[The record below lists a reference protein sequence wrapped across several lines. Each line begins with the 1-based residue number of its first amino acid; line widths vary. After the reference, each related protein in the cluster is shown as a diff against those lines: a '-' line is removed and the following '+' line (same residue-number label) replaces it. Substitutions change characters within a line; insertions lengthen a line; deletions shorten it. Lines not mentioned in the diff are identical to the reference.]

1 VTAANERQRESP
13 GERRGAQGVPASE
26 PVGGTAGAKP
36 PGLRLDV
43 VTVSHNTR
51 DDLANCLAS
60 LHAHPP
66 SALHSIVV
74 VDNASTD
81 GSVALVRE
89 RWPAVRVHALDR
101 NVGFGAAN
109 NVALRESRADLVL
122 LLNPDTTVSAGNL
135 DVLVDRLV
143 ATGAVAAGP
152 RLVDGDDRP
161 EVSFGP
167 MLTPA
172 GEFLQRLR
180 VRAAARGGAMAR
192 RYIARHVARER
203 VVDWVSGACLLLRRD
218 AAAAA
223 GFFDERYFMYEEDVD
238 LCAALRQRG
247 GRVLYTPEATVVHL
261 RGRSVRA
268 SNSPSSSHHY
278 DRSHLA
284 FYEKHAP
291 RWAPWLRGW
300 LRLRGRSTRR

>member
-1 VTAANERQRESP
+1 
-13 GERRGAQGVPASE
+13 
-26 PVGGTAGAKP
+26 
-36 PGLRLDV
+36 V
-43 VTVSHNTR
+43 VVSHNTR
-51 DDLANCLAS
+51 DDLANCLTS

-66 SALHSIVV
+66 ASLATVVV

-89 RWPAVRVHALDR
+89 RWPEVRVHALDR
-101 NVGFGAAN
+101 NIGFGAAN

-122 LLNPDTTVSAGNL
+122 LLNSDTIVSAGSHAAGAASNRAAGAATNL
-135 DVLVDRLV
+135 DTLVDRLV

-152 RLVDGDDRP
+152 RLVDGDGRP

-167 MLTPA
+167 MLTPI
-172 GEFLQRLR
+172 GEFRQRLR
-180 VRAAARGGAMAR
+180 VRAAARGR
-192 RYIARHVARER
+192 PSIARYLAHER
-203 VVDWVSGACLLLRRD
+203 WVDWVSGACLLLRRE

-247 GRVLYTPEATVVHL
+247 GRVLYTPHATVVHL
-261 RGRSVRA
+261 RGRSIRA
-268 SNSPSSSHHY
+268 AGGATGSGHY

-291 RWAPWLRGW
+291 HWAPLLRAW
-300 LRLRGRSTRR
+300 LRLRGR